1 MEGDEFDD
9 EDDEEDDLSDDQDEE
24 DDSDDDVSSG
34 ISSIRLQTNQLQD
47 ESGKPKQEA
56 AECKQS

>member
-1 MEGDEFDD
+1 M
-9 EDDEEDDLSDDQDEE
+9 SDDQDEE
-24 DDSDDDVSSG
+24 EESDEDVSYFFPYFLRAS
-34 ISSIRLQTNQLQD
+34 LTPTQD

>member
-1 MEGDEFDD
+1 MHFPYLKYFFGVT
-9 EDDEEDDLSDDQDEE
+9 LT
-24 DDSDDDVSSG
+24 
-34 ISSIRLQTNQLQD
+34 LMQD